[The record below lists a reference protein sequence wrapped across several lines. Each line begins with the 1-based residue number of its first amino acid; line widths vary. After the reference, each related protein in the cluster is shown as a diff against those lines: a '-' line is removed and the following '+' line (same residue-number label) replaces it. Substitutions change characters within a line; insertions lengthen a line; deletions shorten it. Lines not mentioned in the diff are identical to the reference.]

1 MLPYQSL
8 TGPRWGSGGSEG
20 VGDVYSWASPGKAAS
35 ISQDHSPR
43 ALLMEPAATGL
54 TAGLLGRE
62 LKPQEQLGSAVGTG
76 AENSG

>member
-1 MLPYQSL
+1 MLPHQSL
-8 TGPRWGSGGSEG
+8 TGPQWGSGESEG

-43 ALLMEPAATGL
+43 ALLMEPAGPGL
-54 TAGLLGRE
+54 TAGLPGRE
-62 LKPQEQLGSAVGTG
+62 LKPQEQLGLAVGTG